1 MSRIRAVIF
10 DFGGV
15 IYRQPNPQHMARWL
29 HLFGIRDLGLLSVMN
44 TSPLDSQL
52 VMDIMTGKLA
62 EQQVWVDLAKSWRVR
77 PGILH
82 FIRRRGFSARRVNH
96 DLLAFLSHLRPHLRT
111 AILTNAGTDFRDTF
125 CSIYRLPDL
134 VDQVIISAE
143 EQIAKPDKR
152 LYHLA
157 AERLGVSPE
166 EAIFVDDMPV
176 NVEGALEAGMQAFL
190 HTNVQ
195 FTIQQIR
202 GMLAEAE

>member
-1 MSRIRAVIF
+1 M
-10 DFGGV
+10 
-15 IYRQPNPQHMARWL
+15 
-29 HLFGIRDLGLLSVMN
+29 
-44 TSPLDSQL
+44 
-52 VMDIMTGKLA
+52 
-62 EQQVWVDLAKSWRVR
+62 
-77 PGILH
+77 
-82 FIRRRGFSARRVNH
+82 
-96 DLLAFLSHLRPHLRT
+96 RPHLRT
-111 AILTNAGTDFRDTF
+111 AILTNAGNRLRDTF

-176 NVEGALEAGMQAFL
+176 NIEGALEAGMQAIL
-190 HTNVQ
+190 HTNAQ

-202 GMLAEAE
+202 GMLTEAK